1 MESKVWF
8 SIRKLIEHI
17 RYLDKELEEHFDKL
31 REETKPYKFTLD
43 LLMTIPSVK
52 EITAIGIVCELG
64 DDLFA
69 FESVRKFSRWIG
81 LAPVNNESVGKRY
94 LGKISHGN
102 KYLN

>member
-52 EITAIGIVCELG
+52 EITAIGIVCELR
-64 DDLFA
+64 DDLSA